1 MKIVRFML
9 CIYLLALPLANAA
22 PPTVPKLDIR
32 LMQKDYKTVPENFE
46 AVCRSAAMGLARF
59 FPKRTFKPIRI
70 EKANHQYP
78 VKLDRRGANGET
90 LIMLSVNDGFGWAQI
105 AYQFSH
111 EFTHVVINHD
121 RPRSGANHWVNEAF
135 CEAVSCYSLKVMGE
149 EWKTHPPY
157 GNWKSYAKHLT
168 GYADRVLDPKK
179 ARPDGMEFVAWFE
192 KHERGLRLGKRYP
205 KYDLYKYVGYQFYQ
219 VIQKNPK
226 HLVALLYLNEGLKSQ
241 GLNTRDYL
249 ARWKSVLPKEHQ
261 PFADQIA
268 AKLGVSLPDL

>member
-9 CIYLLALPLANAA
+9 FIHLLALPLANAA

-32 LMQKDYKTVPENFE
+32 LTQKDYKTVPENFE

-121 RPRSGANHWVNEAF
+121 RPR
-135 CEAVSCYSLKVMGE
+135 
-149 EWKTHPPY
+149 
-157 GNWKSYAKHLT
+157 
-168 GYADRVLDPKK
+168 
-179 ARPDGMEFVAWFE
+179 
-192 KHERGLRLGKRYP
+192 
-205 KYDLYKYVGYQFYQ
+205 
-219 VIQKNPK
+219 
-226 HLVALLYLNEGLKSQ
+226 
-241 GLNTRDYL
+241 
-249 ARWKSVLPKEHQ
+249 
-261 PFADQIA
+261 
-268 AKLGVSLPDL
+268 

>member
-1 MKIVRFML
+1 ML

-168 GYADRVLDPKK
+168 GYADRVLDAKK

-192 KHERGLRLGKRYP
+192 KHEKGLRLGKRYP

-219 VIQKNPK
+219 VIQKDPK
-226 HLVALLYLNEGLKSQ
+226 HLATLVHLNEGLGNQALS
-241 GLNTRDYL
+241 TRAYL
-249 ARWKSVLPKEHQ
+249 LRWKGRLLKEQQ

-268 AKLGVSLPDL
+268 DVLGLSLNLH